1 MVHRELHPRGEGHRR
16 SAGAPAWTHDVALVN
31 DSDQLLAK
39 RHITDDAAGY
49 KLLLVLLAVYGDTK
63 DTPIPVAIESSPQSP
78 PTVLLAW
85 WIVWW

>member
-1 MVHRELHPRGEGHRR
+1 M
-16 SAGAPAWTHDVALVN
+16 
-31 DSDQLLAK
+31 AK
-39 RHITDDAAGY
+39 CHITDDAAGY

-63 DTPIPVAIESSPQSP
+63 DTPIPIAIESSPQSP